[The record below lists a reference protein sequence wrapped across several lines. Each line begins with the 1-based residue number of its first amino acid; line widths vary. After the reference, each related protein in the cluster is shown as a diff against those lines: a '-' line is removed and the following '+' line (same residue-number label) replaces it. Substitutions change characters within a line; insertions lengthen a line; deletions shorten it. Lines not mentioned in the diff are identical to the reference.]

1 MSTTIAPPATIA
13 VPLFFLIADINA
25 NQSSILNDGRYIV
38 NDDDDDDNELDTV
51 AQQSD
56 RNNSDNPIDWFVV
69 LNQEEEEEEDDDEH
83 ADDKYGLFDSDED
96 NLTLFDLKFIPK
108 SDHDLSIFDELAH
121 QCDAVLL
128 ATNLEQKTAKT
139 THNESHVSNLKVTT
153 MTNEY
158 ERRFQC
164 SLQKLNIPSWYNE
177 IAQSPKIASKPI
189 IITSSR
195 LNQESHRTPEIVHV
209 HRPRSYRSCRSSFG
223 TSPSPSV
230 HSWHPNHVTDGL
242 NFSPLLPSSSYTSS
256 RRHMKYEK
264 GTERVAKSSRWYRPA
279 RFIPE
284 TKHDPIGG
292 TTQISRSQQTKSNHN
307 HYDVPKIFH
316 DETQNPSH
324 RIRQNFIPDENII
337 SGLSNQ
343 QQSKY
348 LIDDINFNDFKN
360 ARATKENRNN
370 ESNSLIANDKRY
382 DNYTPSN
389 DFEKMSSTNEII
401 PFGYVELEEVT
412 DDEDNDKRSSINR
425 IQKISSKKMIDTNDN
440 ETNRLLERI
449 ATNLVESILNDAL
462 NLKKHDREDVV
473 LDDDDDDDDDD
484 VNMGVRELSDDET
497 ALRELDENDMS
508 GTDEFILFA
517 TKPETSDHDVDDDDD
532 DDHENNP
539 QTSSSITRG
548 SLNRLYTFS
557 RTNDD
562 TLTHSSKHSSNQD
575 SLTSDLMIV
584 DKDISKT
591 NNILNTAFNEPFNKT
606 IYLDNN
612 NSMDSSPVY
621 RSHIQKRQINLGRY
635 YDGMMRATNSHLPT
649 YDIRCDLLTNKPVS
663 SEGVN
668 EETVRLGR
676 ILLDSIPTS
685 LDSKI
690 PLNESISNDTIPIRP
705 ILKNTRFEIA
715 DETKCDDCTIKPEV
729 KSPTPTRKILTTTV
743 TEEYLRI
750 QRKITE
756 EIIDEPINEGCG
768 VFDYSSHHEQFNT
781 QQSLISSVSINHQS
795 PYESLAD
802 CYSGYSFTRSDF
814 LTPVSVPLR
823 SKVSS
828 LQSTTD
834 EAYESEP
841 TTISPC
847 SRTISSSP
855 ITATTTTATTTTTT
869 TTHVHPH
876 LLHEFEYPSPPPPV
890 PDRHL
895 KPPHLRP
902 PPPVK
907 PRSHQRQKGSNEY
920 SSLSKAMPSPLT
932 TIQHLLAT
940 SSSSNDSR
948 SPSAT
953 RLLSSRHYCGSLP
966 VSNEPI
972 TSSRPPTITKAD
984 EIPKRYS
991 RTSNDENKQQSNSSS
1006 LNRHKP
1012 RKPSS
1017 TYFEEATNGL
1027 AIRLPAP
1034 ISRGQEITNKQDL
1047 NRSSRASSTKRID
1060 GIMKK
1065 RPISENLHADRSSLY
1080 ETSV

>member
-1 MSTTIAPPATIA
+1 MTQSTDTIA
-13 VPLFFLIADINA
+13 NY
-25 NQSSILNDGRYIV
+25 R
-38 NDDDDDDNELDTV
+38 
-51 AQQSD
+51 QSD
-56 RNNSDNPIDWFVV
+56 RNNSDKPIDRFVV
-69 LNQEEEEEEDDDEH
+69 LNQEEEDDNGDDEH
-83 ADDKYGLFDSDED
+83 ADEKYGLFDSDED

-139 THNESHVSNLKVTT
+139 IHSESHMSNLKVTT
-153 MTNEY
+153 MMNEY
-158 ERRFQC
+158 ERRFQR

-189 IITSSR
+189 IITSR
-195 LNQESHRTPEIVHV
+195 HVNQEPHRTPEIVHV

-223 TSPSPSV
+223 TSPSPSA
-230 HSWHPNHVTDGL
+230 HSWHPNYVMDGL
-242 NFSPLLPSSSYTSS
+242 NFSPLLPLSSYTSS

-264 GTERVAKSSRWYRPA
+264 GIERVAKSSRWYRPA
-279 RFIPE
+279 HFIPE

-307 HYDVPKIFH
+307 HYDVPKSFH
-316 DETQNPSH
+316 DETKNPSH
-324 RIRQNFIPDENII
+324 RIRQNFIPNENTV

-348 LIDDINFNDFKN
+348 LIDEINFNDFEN
-360 ARATKENRNN
+360 ARATKENRSNK
-370 ESNSLIANDKRY
+370 SNSSIANDKQY
-382 DNYTPSN
+382 DNYTQSN
-389 DFEKMSSTNEII
+389 DFEKMSSANEII
-401 PFGYVELEEVT
+401 SFGYVELEEVT
-412 DDEDNDKRSSINR
+412 DDEDNDKRAPTNK
-425 IQKISSKKMIDTNDN
+425 IQTTSSKKMIDTNDN
-440 ETNRLLERI
+440 EINRLLERI
-449 ATNLVESILNDAL
+449 ATNLVDSILNDAL
-462 NLKKHDREDVV
+462 NLKKHDRDDVA
-473 LDDDDDDDDDD
+473 LDNNNNDDDNDDDDD
-484 VNMGVRELSDDET
+484 VNTGVRELSDDET

-517 TKPETSDHDVDDDDD
+517 TKAEPSDHDADD
-532 DDHENNP
+532 DDHENNL
-539 QTSSSITRG
+539 QTSPSITRG

-562 TLTHSSKHSSNQD
+562 TLIHSSKHSTNQD
-575 SLTSDLMIV
+575 SSTSDLMIV
-584 DKDISKT
+584 DKDISRT
-591 NNILNTAFNEPFNKT
+591 NNILNTAFNEPFNKS
-606 IYLDNN
+606 IYLDNS
-612 NSMDSSPVY
+612 NSINSSPAY

-649 YDIRCDLLTNKPVS
+649 YDICCDLLTNKPVS

-668 EETVRLGR
+668 EETVRQGR

-705 ILKNTRFEIA
+705 ILKNTRFETA

-729 KSPTPTRKILTTTV
+729 KSPTPTRKIMTTTV
-743 TEEYLRI
+743 TEEYHRI
-750 QRKITE
+750 QRKIIE
-756 EIIDEPINEGCG
+756 EIIDGPLNEVCG
-768 VFDYSSHHEQFNT
+768 VFDYSSHREQFNT

-814 LTPVSVPLR
+814 LTPVPAPLR
-823 SKVSS
+823 SNVSS

-841 TTISPC
+841 TTISPR
-847 SRTISSSP
+847 SPTISSSP
-855 ITATTTTATTTTTT
+855 ITTTTTTATTTTTT
-869 TTHVHPH
+869 TTAHIHPN

-907 PRSHQRQKGSNEY
+907 PRSHQRRKDSNEY
-920 SSLSKAMPSPLT
+920 SSLDKTVPSPLT
-932 TIQHLLAT
+932 TIQHILA
-940 SSSSNDSR
+940 SSSSNDSTA
-948 SPSAT
+948 SPVT

-966 VSNEPI
+966 VSSEPI
-972 TSSRPPTITKAD
+972 QSSRPPTITKAD

-1034 ISRGQEITNKQDL
+1034 ISRGQARTNKQDL
-1047 NRSSRASSTKRID
+1047 NRPSRISSTKRID

-1065 RPISENLHADRSSLY
+1065 RPISENLHVDRSSLY